1 MAPSGSSLITY
12 TLLDNAPRGTF
23 ICRAIANSMG
33 LKGQGQLVSGNTV
46 VEKTDEE
53 FSLQSASGKGDSIKV
68 DKGLESDKFNIPERC
83 LPGRLVENSDP

>member
-1 MAPSGSSLITY
+1 MEQYATVTEASRRIILPHVLPVKVMAPSGSSLTTY

-53 FSLQSASGKGDSIKV
+53 FSLQ
-68 DKGLESDKFNIPERC
+68 
-83 LPGRLVENSDP
+83 